1 MLHQLML
8 LPFPSLERMHELL
21 AIAERYFLQAQI
33 VDRDKAPQW

>member
-1 MLHQLML
+1 
-8 LPFPSLERMHELL
+8 MHELL